1 MPIEHEI
8 DKKLGMSG
16 SEAVEKLGIAQ
27 YNAECRAIVMR
38 YASEWR
44 ETIERLGRWIDFDNP
59 YRTLDADFMESVWWI
74 FKQLVEK
81 DMVYRGYRVMPYS
94 TALNTPLSNFE
105 ASQNYKD
112 VTDPAVVVSFP
123 LVDDPNVWLLAWTT
137 TPWTLPSNVG
147 LCVNPDFEY
156 VKILDEASGKY
167 YILMESLLRT
177 LYKDPKKA
185 KFKIIEKFKGSTM
198 KGWKYVPLFD
208 YFVNEFTQF
217 GFRVC
222 TDGYVSSDAGT
233 GIVHQS
239 PAFGE
244 DDYRIAMD
252 HGVITD
258 KRLPPNPVDA
268 NGKFTSE
275 VPDFVGQHVKAADKA
290 IIKHLKEKGRM
301 IVDSQITHSYP
312 FCWRSDTPLI
322 YRAVPAWFVKVG
334 PVIPTMLKGIEDSH
348 WVPSFVK
355 DKRFANWIQNA
366 RDWNI
371 ARNRYWG
378 TPIPLWVSDDFK
390 EIVAVGSVAE
400 LKELSGYEGELTD
413 LHRDHI
419 DHITIPSKQ
428 GKGTLRR
435 VPEVFD
441 CWFESGSMP
450 YASVHYP
457 FERSEEFHDAF
468 PAQFIAEGLGKSFAF
483 LYCVRGC

>member
-1 MPIEHEI
+1 VPIEHEI

-27 YNAECRAIVMR
+27 YNEECRAIVMR
-38 YASEWR
+38 YAGEWR
-44 ETIERLGRWIDFDNP
+44 QTIERLGRWIDFDNP
-59 YRTLDADFMESVWWI
+59 YRTLDTSFMESVWWV
-74 FKQLVEK
+74 FKQLADK

-105 ASQNYKD
+105 ASQNYRD

-123 LVDDPNVWLLAWTT
+123 LVEDPNVFLLAWTT
-137 TPWTLPSNVG
+137 TPWTLPSNTG
-147 LCVNPDFEY
+147 LCVNPEFEY
-156 VKILDEASGKY
+156 VKIHDEASGKH
-167 YILMESLLRT
+167 YILMETLLRT

-185 KFKIIEKFKGSTM
+185 KFKVLDRFKGSTM
-198 KGWKYVPLFD
+198 KGWRYEPLFD
-208 YFVNEFTQF
+208 YFADEFKESA
-217 GFRVC
+217 FRVWN
-222 TDGYVSSDAGT
+222 DSYVTSDAGT
-233 GIVHQS
+233 GIVHQA

-244 DDYRIAMD
+244 DDYRVAQEN
-252 HGVITD
+252 GVVTD
-258 KRLPPNPVDA
+258 TRLPPNPVDE
-268 NGKFTSE
+268 NGKFTAE
-275 VPDFVGQHVKAADKA
+275 VRDFHGQHVKAADRP
-290 IIKHLKEKGRM
+290 IIKHIKATGRL
-301 IVDSQITHSYP
+301 IVDGQITHSYP

-334 PVIPTMLKGIEDSH
+334 PIIPTMLKGIEGSH

-355 DKRFANWIQNA
+355 EKRFANWIQNA

-390 EIVAVGSVAE
+390 EVVAVGSVAE

-413 LHRDHI
+413 LHRDRI

-428 GKGTLRR
+428 GKGQLRR
-435 VPEVFD
+435 VTEVFD

-457 FERSEEFHDAF
+457 FEREADFNDAF
-468 PAQFIAEGLGKSFAF
+468 PAQFIAEGLGTWTF
-483 LYCVRGC
+483 LY